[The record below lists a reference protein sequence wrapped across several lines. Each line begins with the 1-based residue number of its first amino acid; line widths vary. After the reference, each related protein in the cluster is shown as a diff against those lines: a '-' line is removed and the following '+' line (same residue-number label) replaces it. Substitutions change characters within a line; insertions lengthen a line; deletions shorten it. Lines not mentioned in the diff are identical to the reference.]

1 MKTVKNKSGN
11 LIFKEILWAVLYNG
25 AINAYKCRCP
35 MGPSS
40 YFSAPRSIPLINWF
54 FFLTTGFYNCKF
66 GVNLAVFILA
76 ACRAWCFNDERRM
89 ASKRLA
95 HQLMPIDEQYGTIFL
110 LGHCASEYRAFCNLI
125 ILDLPFQSFE
135 EERQRLGQW
144 HL

>member
-1 MKTVKNKSGN
+1 LLNRSRKEDEGDKEQKWKLKAKNLL
-11 LIFKEILWAVLYNG
+11 LIFKEHLWAVSHNG
-25 AINAYKCRCP
+25 TINTYKYRCP

-40 YFSAPRSIPLINWF
+40 YFSAPQCIPLINSFNIYF
-54 FFLTTGFYNCKF
+54 FFFQTTGLYNCKF

-110 LGHCASEYRAFCNLI
+110 LGHCASEN
-125 ILDLPFQSFE
+125 
-135 EERQRLGQW
+135 
-144 HL
+144 